1 MAKTEHRLGT
11 DFGVDVGPRDSDS
24 DGLND
29 RDDNCPNV
37 ANPDQADLMRMDRA
51 MHVTPMTTVM
61 GCSMRRTVVR
71 G

>member
-1 MAKTEHRLGT
+1 MLGSARRSTDCGNRLWSRA
-11 DFGVDVGPRDSDS
+11 GPRDSDS

-37 ANPDQADLMRMDRA
+37 ANPDQADLDDGQGDA
-51 MHVTPMTTVM
+51 CDPDDD
-61 GCSMRRTVVR
+61 GDK